1 MKSSKPSTS
10 EVVETVHVEDLGP
23 ETGVVAGGVTTGE
36 DVVEVGR
43 PLAGTEMLHRQPHLL
58 QSTGLEL
65 LDVIGSV
72 TELIR
77 LLRGQ

>member
-1 MKSSKPSTS
+1 
-10 EVVETVHVEDLGP
+10 
-23 ETGVVAGGVTTGE
+23 
-36 DVVEVGR
+36 
-43 PLAGTEMLHRQPHLL
+43 MLHRQPHLL